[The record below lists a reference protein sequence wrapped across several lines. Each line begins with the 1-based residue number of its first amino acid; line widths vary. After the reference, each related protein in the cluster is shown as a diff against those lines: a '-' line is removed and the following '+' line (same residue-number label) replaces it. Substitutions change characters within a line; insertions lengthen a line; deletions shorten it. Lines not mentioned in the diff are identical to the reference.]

1 MKNCSNSNRGTRLSA
16 VIFMLAWGTAQ
27 SETPTPAPT
36 PAESHHMQAH
46 EAAAASL
53 ETPGNAVFGTIQEVL
68 RKLEADP
75 STDWKKVNLEPLR
88 QHLLDMHHMAEHVD
102 VVAQKFIDK
111 GIELTVRATLPSAIP
126 ALDRV
131 FNAHPKIL
139 KAETGWDM
147 TASKDKDKY
156 KLRITCDDPSQVD
169 KLRALGYIGIM
180 AEGNHH
186 AAHHWA
192 LARGQ
197 IPH

>member
-1 MKNCSNSNRGTRLSA
+1 MSA
-16 VIFMLAWGTAQ
+16 LILMVAWSTAHG
-27 SETPTPAPT
+27 ETPTPT
-36 PAESHHMQAH
+36 PAESHHMPSH
-46 EAAAASL
+46 DAAVMSL
-53 ETPGNAVFGTIQEVL
+53 EAPGNAVFGAIQEVL

-88 QHLLDMHHMAEHVD
+88 QHLLDMNHMAEHVD

-156 KLRITCDDPSQVD
+156 KLRVTSDDASQVD

-192 LARGQ
+192 LAKGQ